1 MNIILRPGR
10 VPFKFEGPDAQ
21 KLLRDVLTGTV
32 VAEPGFAAHWWALLT
47 PQGKIVAEGLLGWQ
61 DGAFWL
67 DVDAGIA
74 PNFFKRMRMYKLRAD
89 AEISDLSG
97 THSVGWSKDEPN
109 LENAIVHADPRTGGL
124 GFRVIS
130 KQDAAKGWGANSNAF
145 TTRRV
150 AAGVVELGADFES
163 ETLFPH
169 DIGMDLLGGI
179 DFKKGCYVG
188 QEVVSRMRHRGTAR
202 RRPVI
207 ISGAVPGPEHEI
219 MAEGKS
225 VGRIGAVV
233 GGQAIGILRL
243 DRLRPDSEATLN
255 SKPVKLAVPRWASY
269 DFGDSGK
276 T

>member
-1 MNIILRPGR
+1 MNIILRPSR
-10 VPFKFEGPDAQ
+10 VPFKFDGPDAE

-32 VAEPGFAAHWWALLT
+32 VAEPGPAGWWALLT
-47 PQGKIVAEGLLGWQ
+47 PQGKIIAEGLLGWQ

-74 PNFFKRMRMYKLRAD
+74 QSFFKRMRMYKLRAD
-89 AEISDLSG
+89 AEISELSG
-97 THSVGWSKDEPN
+97 THTVGWSEDALKT
-109 LENAIVHADPRTGGL
+109 ENAIIHADPRAGGL

-130 KQDAAKGWGANSNAF
+130 EQKATKAWSANSNAF

-150 AAGVVELGADFES
+150 AAGVAEMGADFES

-202 RRPVI
+202 RRPVVV
-207 ISGAVPGPEHEI
+207 SGIVSSPEREVIVDGKAVGKVGEI
-219 MAEGKS
+219 
-225 VGRIGAVV
+225 VD
-233 GGQAIGILRL
+233 GQAIGILRL
-243 DRLRPDSEATLN
+243 DRLKSADNATLN
-255 SKPVKLAVPRWASY
+255 AQPVKLAVPPWASY
-269 DFGDSGK
+269 DFGDSDK
-276 T
+276 D

>member
-1 MNIILRPGR
+1 MNIYLRPNR
-10 VPFKFEGPDAQ
+10 VPIKFEGPDAE

-32 VAEPGFAAHWWALLT
+32 IAEAGPARWWALLT

-67 DVDAGIA
+67 DVDKSTAEH
-74 PNFFKRMRMYKLRAD
+74 FFKRMRMYKLRAD
-89 AEISDLSG
+89 AEISDLSS
-97 THSVGWSKDEPN
+97 THMVGWTSDVPETAS
-109 LENAIVHADPRTGGL
+109 AIVHADPRAGGL

-130 KQDAAKGWGANSNAF
+130 EQSATKTWSGELDPFAA
-145 TTRRV
+145 RRI
-150 AAGVVELGADFES
+150 AAGVAELGPDFES

-169 DIGMDLLGGI
+169 DIGMDLLGGV

-207 ISGAVPGPEHEI
+207 VSGVAPGPENEV
-219 MAEGKS
+219 MADGKS
-225 VGRIGAVV
+225 VGQIGQVVDRRAV
-233 GGQAIGILRL
+233 GILRL
-243 DRLRPDSEATLN
+243 DRFKPASEATVN
-255 SKPVKLAVPRWASY
+255 AQPVELAVPHWASY
-269 DFGDSGK
+269 DFRDSGK